1 MAKNRA
7 LREEKE
13 KEKEKEKEEHRHIE
27 LPQQHEL
34 RKRRSSTIVR
44 EVNPKSIPDT
54 PTT

>member
-13 KEKEKEKEEHRHIE
+13 KEKEEYRHIE
-27 LPQQHEL
+27 VPQQRVL

-54 PTT
+54 PTA